1 MQKDLYM
8 YSGAVVYN
16 AYIDGLMKGGNPQ
29 KAEAIFQRMKRDC
42 CEPSVDT
49 YTMLINLYG
58 KVCSIVFI
66 IKLTIFFIKKCIQF
80 PISVQISSIFRY
92 LMCNLMVK

>member
-1 MQKDLYM
+1 M
-8 YSGAVVYN
+8 YSGAIVYN

-29 KAEAIFQRMKRDC
+29 KAEEIFQRMKRDC

-58 KVCSIVFI
+58 KVSSLHTSSTYI
-66 IKLTIFFIKKCIQF
+66 IFFFLHKMHS
-80 PISVQISSIFRY
+80 ISNICAQNI
-92 LMCNLMVK
+92 